1 MLSRTLRYTL
11 LGFLALTLA
20 GCGGTFGTQDE
31 PGEPATAS
39 TDTSTGTLGSG
50 SASASAL
57 GSGSGFQGHLLDDP
71 ESLLSR
77 RTVYFEYDS
86 SEVNFDAR
94 QIIDAHAKYLAE
106 TPGATVT
113 LEGHADERG
122 TREYNLALGERRGE
136 AVRRLMTLTG
146 AGGPQLGVVSYG
158 KERPA
163 VEGHDES
170 AWRFNRRVEIV
181 YTSRGG

>member
-1 MLSRTLRYTL
+1 MLSRIVRIAL
-11 LGFLALTLA
+11 LGFLGLTLA
-20 GCGGTFGTQDE
+20 ACEGGFGTKDE
-31 PGEPATAS
+31 AVEPATVSSSETGSSSSAS
-39 TDTSTGTLGSG
+39 ASGLGSG
-50 SASASAL
+50 SA
-57 GSGSGFQGHLLDDP
+57 FTGHPLDNPD
-71 ESLLSR
+71 SLLSR
-77 RTVYFEYDS
+77 RTVYFDFDS
-86 SEVNFDAR
+86 SEILAEAR
-94 QIIDAHAKYLAE
+94 EIVEAHAQYLAAN
-106 TPGATVT
+106 PGATVT

-136 AVRRLMTLTG
+136 SVRRLMTLLG
-146 AGGPQLGVVSYG
+146 SSAPQLGVVSYG